1 MSIRVRYAPSP
12 TGLQHLGSV
21 RTFLF
26 DYFFARSRGGKFIL
40 RIEDTDQA
48 RYDEESLQDLYD
60 TLNWLGIDWD
70 EGPDKDG
77 GYGPYIQSE
86 RLEHYHRYAQLLID
100 QGKAYRCF
108 CTPERM
114 EKLREEQKENKQ
126 DYGYDRHCRNLSS
139 EEEKALLEKGAPHVI
154 RLKIP
159 DRGEVSF
166 HDEILGDITRKVQD
180 ISPDPVMLKTDGFPT
195 YHLACVVDDHMMEIS
210 HVFRGQ
216 EWIPSTPLHI
226 LMYEAFGWEP
236 PKFCHLPLIMGKDGK
251 KLSKRHGSTFAREFK
266 AMGYLPQAMVNYI
279 IMLGWSY
286 DDTREFFSHDD
297 LKELFSLEKIN
308 KSPAVFDY
316 KKLEW
321 FNGQY
326 IRNSKPEDIQA
337 LYIPLL
343 KKEGIISDPPTEEE
357 AALIKESYGLIQE
370 RLHLINDAP
379 ELLKFLFKDI
389 ESYNIEDAIPKKMD
403 QAGTKVVLEGCLAVL
418 EGFEERTDEVNE
430 ELFREKSEELGV
442 KLGQILQP
450 LRVALTGTRVSPP
463 MFESIRLLGAEKT
476 MERVN
481 KLITLL

>member
-1 MSIRVRYAPSP
+1 MSVRVRYAPSP

-26 DYFFARSRGGKFIL
+26 DYFFARSMGGKFIL
-40 RIEDTDQA
+40 RIEDTDQS
-48 RYDEESLQDLYD
+48 RFNDESLQDLYD

-77 GYGPYIQSE
+77 GYGPYIQSQ
-86 RLEHYHRYAQLLID
+86 RLEHYKKYAERLIAD
-100 QGKAYRCF
+100 GKAYRCF

-114 EKLREEQKENKQ
+114 ERLREEQKENKQ
-126 DYGYDRHCRNLSS
+126 DYGYDRHCRRLS
-139 EEEKALLEKGAPHVI
+139 EEESRKLYESGAPYVV

-159 DRGEVSF
+159 EGREVSF
-166 HDEILGDITRKVQD
+166 HDEILGDIKRKAKD

-195 YHLACVVDDHMMEIS
+195 YHLACVVDDHLMEIT

-226 LMYEAFGWEP
+226 LMYEAFGWDP

-251 KLSKRHGSTFAREFK
+251 KLSKRHGSTFAREFR
-266 AMGYLPQAMVNYI
+266 AMGYLPEAMVNYM

-286 DDTREFFSHDD
+286 DDTREFFSHDE
-297 LKELFSLEKIN
+297 LSELFSLEKVN

-326 IRNSKPEDIQA
+326 IRRADPERIQG
-337 LYIPLL
+337 LYLPLL
-343 KKEGIISDPPTEEE
+343 IEEGIISDPPTEGEMK
-357 AALIKESYGLIQE
+357 LVKESYGLIQE
-370 RLHLINDAP
+370 RLKVINDAP
-379 ELLKFLFKDI
+379 GLLRFLFKEI
-389 ESYNIEDAIPKKMD
+389 GSYNTDDAIPKKMD
-403 QAGTKVVLEGCLAVL
+403 REGTKKVLKGCLDVL
-418 EGFEERTDEVNE
+418 DGFEDRTDEENE
-430 ELFREKSEELGV
+430 ELFRQKAEELDV

-450 LRVALTGTRVSPP
+450 LRVALTGTKVSPP
-463 MFESIRLLGAEKT
+463 MFESIRLFGAERT

-481 KLITLL
+481 DLMAQM

>member
-1 MSIRVRYAPSP
+1 MDVRVRYAPSP
-12 TGLQHLGSV
+12 TGLQHIGSV

-26 DYFFARSRGGKFIL
+26 DYFFARSLGGKFIL

-48 RYDEESLQDLYD
+48 RFDKESLQDLYD
-60 TLNWLGIDWD
+60 TLSWLGIEWD

-77 GYGPYIQSE
+77 GYGPYIQSQ
-86 RLEHYHRYAQLLID
+86 RLEHYHKYAHKLIED
-100 QGKAYRCF
+100 GKAYRCF

-114 EKLREEQKENKQ
+114 EKLREEQKINKQ
-126 DYGYDRHCRNLSS
+126 DYGYDRHCRHLSS
-139 EEEKALLEKGAPHVI
+139 EEEKKLLDQGAPHVV

-159 DRGEVSF
+159 EKREVSF
-166 HDEILGDITRKVQD
+166 HDEILGKIKRKSKD

-195 YHLACVVDDHMMEIS
+195 YHLACVVDDHLMEIT

-226 LMYEAFGWEP
+226 LLYEAFGWEA

-251 KLSKRHGSTFAREFK
+251 KLSKRHGSTFARDFK
-266 AMGYLPQAMVNYI
+266 AMGYLPQAIVNYV

-286 DDTREFFSHDD
+286 NDTREFFSHNE
-297 LKELFSLEKIN
+297 LKELFSLEKVN

-337 LYIPLL
+337 LYLPLL
-343 KKEGIISDPPTEEE
+343 KEEGIISDPPTESEV
-357 AALIKESYGLIQE
+357 ALIKESYGLIQE
-370 RLHLINDAP
+370 RLHVINDAP
-379 ELLKFLFKDI
+379 GLLRFLFKEI
-389 ESYNIEDAIPKKMD
+389 ESYKIEDAIPKKMD
-403 QAGTKVVLEGCLAVL
+403 QEGTKTVLEGALAVL
-418 EGFEERTDEVNE
+418 DGFKDRSDEENE
-430 ELFREKSEELGV
+430 ELFRLKSEELGV

-450 LRVALTGTRVSPP
+450 LRVALTGTKVSPP
-463 MFESIRLLGAEKT
+463 MFESIRLLGVDKT
-476 MERVN
+476 IERVKN
-481 KLITLL
+481 LLSIM